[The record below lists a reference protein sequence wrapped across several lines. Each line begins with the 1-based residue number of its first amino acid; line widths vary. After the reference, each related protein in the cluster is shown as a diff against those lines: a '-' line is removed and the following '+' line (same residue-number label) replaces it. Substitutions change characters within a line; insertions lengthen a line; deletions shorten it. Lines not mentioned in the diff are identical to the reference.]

1 LVQNAGPYEKS
12 GVMSRTGDDRS
23 MNEWA
28 AQQAETTYE
37 RRTRSQILGGI
48 LGDGIFG
55 ARLRS
60 TLHSVARSSAVV
72 LIAMSATLVIG
83 ASAQTTA
90 TPSAKDGAATPAV
103 AKPAAAVKPPA
114 LAIPDA
120 PKPKTAKAWLV
131 MDDATGKVLAGENI
145 DMRLEP
151 ASITK
156 VMTSYVIAAELKAG
170 RIKANDRV
178 LMSENAW
185 RSGGAG
191 TDGSYSGFEVNK
203 TADLTEMVKGMVI
216 QSGNDAA
223 IALAEHVAGSE
234 AAFATLMNDYAKRMG
249 LANSRFVNSHGLSA
263 EGHYSTAHD
272 LALLGRALIR
282 DFPNEYGYNKIREF
296 KVGAMNPQLN
306 RNILLWR
313 DESVDGIKT
322 GHHSGAGYC
331 LLSSAK
337 RGDQRLIAVVMHTA
351 SEEER
356 AVDSL
361 ALLNWAFRFYETH
374 RLYQANTAVA
384 THKVW
389 KGEIDDVKLGL
400 QQPLLVSTPRGRYA
414 ELKPQMDVPKTLV
427 APIKAGQQIGTVRV
441 MLDGKTVIEAPLVAL
456 QKIPEAGFFKRLWHE
471 FLMWWESE

>member
-1 LVQNAGPYEKS
+1 
-12 GVMSRTGDDRS
+12 

-28 AQQAETTYE
+28 AHQAEMANE
-37 RRTRSQILGGI
+37 RGTRSQILGGI
-48 LGDGIFG
+48 LDDGIFG
-55 ARLRS
+55 TRLRS
-60 TLHSVARSSAVV
+60 TLHSIARSAAIALV
-72 LIAMSATLVIG
+72 AMSATLVIG
-83 ASAQTTA
+83 AAAQTT
-90 TPSAKDGAATPAV
+90 PSANDAAATSAAAAPA
-103 AKPAAAVKPPA
+103 AGKPASVKPPA
-114 LAIPDA
+114 LSIPDA
-120 PKPKTAKAWLV
+120 PKPRTAKAWLV

-145 DMRLEP
+145 DTRLEP

-185 RSGGAG
+185 RSGGAA

-234 AAFATLMNDYAKRMG
+234 AAFATLMNDYAKRLG
-249 LANSRFVNSHGLSA
+249 LTNTRFINAHGLSA

-337 RGDQRLIAVVMHTA
+337 RGDQRLIAVVMHAA

-374 RLYQANTAVA
+374 RLYQPNIAVA

-389 KGEIDDVKLGL
+389 KGEIDEVKLGL

-414 ELKPQMDVPKTLV
+414 ELKPQMDVPKMLV
-427 APIKAGQQIGTVRV
+427 APIKAGQQIGKVRV
-441 MLDGKTVIEAPLVAL
+441 MLDGKVVIEAPLVAL
-456 QKIPEAGFFKRLWHE
+456 AKIPEAGFFKRLWHE